1 MQPVTR
7 RGFVGTI
14 GTIGAT
20 ASLSWLAP
28 TAGASAEELS
38 AVAEPD
44 KAVYL
49 SGDGI
54 GLSPRAYAT
63 LLDELCQ
70 KAEIGEDNYLL
81 GGEVER
87 FEQHWAQRLGK
98 ETAVFMPSGTLANQL
113 ALRALAG
120 NRRRVIVPE
129 MSHIYN
135 DTGDACQ
142 TLSALTLMPLA
153 RNAATFTRAD
163 VEAVL
168 ARTAGGRVATD
179 VGAIVIESPIRRLSG
194 QMFDWDEAKRIA
206 AFAREKGVGTHLDG
220 ARLFIASAYTGIS
233 PAAYSAPFDT
243 VYVSLWK
250 YFNSGIGAILAGPKR
265 VLDGMFHTRRMF
277 GGNLAV
283 GWPAALVA
291 RHYMDGFVDRL
302 KSAVAVSES
311 LYAELSRHPKVS
323 IERIPNGTNLTRVV
337 VKGVDSL
344 AVRKRLIAQ
353 GVFLPNPAPGGAF
366 TLGVNETWN
375 RTTSVTLARHFS
387 DALGE

>member
-7 RGFVGTI
+7 RGFVEAV
-14 GTIGAT
+14 GAT
-20 ASLSWLAP
+20 AGLGLLAP
-28 TAGASAEELS
+28 LAGAPAAETL
-38 AVAEPD
+38 AAAEPD

-49 SGDGI
+49 SGDGL
-54 GLSPRAYAT
+54 GHSPRAYAA
-63 LLDELCQ
+63 LLDQICQ
-70 KAEIGEDNYLL
+70 KADVGEDNYLL

-87 FEQHWAQRLGK
+87 FEQHWAQLLGK

-120 NRRRVIVPE
+120 SKRRVIVPE

-153 RNAATFTRAD
+153 PGAATFTRAD

-168 ARTAGGRVATD
+168 TRTAGGRVATD
-179 VGAIVIESPIRRLSG
+179 VGAIAIESPIRRLSG
-194 QMFDWDEAKRIA
+194 QMFDWNEAKRIA
-206 AFAREKGVGTHLDG
+206 AFAREKGIGTHLDG

-233 PAAYSAPFDT
+233 PADYSAPFDT

-250 YFNSGIGAILAGPKR
+250 YFNSGVGAILAGPKR

-302 KSAVAVSES
+302 KSAVAVSEAF
-311 LYAELSRHPKVS
+311 YTQIARHPKVS
-323 IERIPNGTNLTRVV
+323 VERIPNGTNLTRVV
-337 VKGVDSL
+337 VKGVDPL
-344 AVRKRLIAQ
+344 GIRKRLSAQ
-353 GVFLPNPAPGGAF
+353 GVFLPNPAAGGVF

-375 RTTSVTLARHFS
+375 RATAADLARHVT
-387 DALGE
+387 DALGD

>member
-1 MQPVTR
+1 MRPVTR
-7 RGFVGTI
+7 RGFVE
-14 GTIGAT
+14 TIGAT
-20 ASLSWLAP
+20 AGLGWLTP
-28 TAGASAEELS
+28 IAGASPAELS
-38 AVAEPD
+38 LVAEPD
-44 KAVYL
+44 QAVYL

-54 GLSPRAYAT
+54 GLSPRAYAS
-63 LLDELCQ
+63 LLDGLCQ
-70 KAEIGEDNYLL
+70 KAEVGEDNYLL

-87 FEQHWAQRLGK
+87 FEQHWAQLLGK
-98 ETAVFMPSGTLANQL
+98 ETAVFVPSGTLANQL

-120 NRRRVIVPE
+120 GKRRVIVPE
-129 MSHIYN
+129 TSHIYN

-153 RNAATFTRAD
+153 PNAATFTRAD

-168 ARTAGGRVATD
+168 ARTAGGRVATE
-179 VGAIVIESPIRRLSG
+179 VGAIAIESPVRRLSG
-194 QMFDWDEAKRIA
+194 QLFDWDEARRIA
-206 AFAREKGVGTHLDG
+206 ALARERGIGTHLDG

-233 PAAYSAPFDT
+233 PAEYAAPFDT

-250 YFNSGIGAILAGPKR
+250 YFNSGIGAVLAGPKR

-302 KSAVAVSES
+302 QRAVAVSES
-311 LYAELSRHPKVS
+311 LYTALARHPKVS
-323 IERIPNGTNLTRVV
+323 IERIPNGTNLTRVTI
-337 VKGVDSL
+337 KTADPST
-344 AVRKRLIAQ
+344 VRKRLIAQ
-353 GVFLPNPAPGGAF
+353 GVFLPNPAPGGVF

-375 RTTSVTLARHFS
+375 RTTAADLARHFA
-387 DALGE
+387 DAVGE